1 MPVPVP
7 PSQTPALLA
16 GIFNRPVPA
25 HIGTCPDAPPATFT
39 ATGLVCPALDVTG
52 KVDAT
57 GATLDPAF
65 NLLVPSAQ
73 LTRSGREPNATLSG
87 YNASGEL
94 VFSQKFTVDGP
105 FHVDV
110 PLGPARAQLVHEL
123 RLVTASATAQRS
135 ATAHGEPSA
144 ETVATGDRET
154 LFAWDARAF
163 PAIRVTAENDPN
175 STSYLSGTSTFEQAT
190 LGMSAR
196 RLIVDFSDGVRSVAR
211 RLSVLGR

>member
-1 MPVPVP
+1 MPIPVP

-16 GIFNRPVPA
+16 GIFNRPAPA
-25 HIGTCPDAPPATFT
+25 HVGTCPDAPAATFT
-39 ATGLVCPALDVTG
+39 ASAAVCPALEVTG

-65 NLLVPSAQ
+65 NLLVPSAE
-73 LTRSGREPNATLSG
+73 LARTVREPNATLSG
-87 YNASGEL
+87 YTSNGEL
-94 VFSQKFTVDGP
+94 VFTQSFAADGP

-110 PLGPARAQLVHEL
+110 PLGPARAQLVH
-123 RLVTASATAQRS
+123 RLKLATGSATTERS

-144 ETVATGDRET
+144 ETVATGDREI

-163 PAIRVTAENDPN
+163 PAIRVTADNDPT
-175 STSYLSGTSTFEQAT
+175 STSYLNGSSTFEQAT

-211 RLSVLGR
+211 RFAVLGR